1 MKDYIT
7 IGSAPADEECAQV
20 GTPNYHARAKR
31 ECLAFIKEI
40 RKVIG
45 LEPPLAVLKVESFEH
60 DFGTYLDVVC
70 WFDKDDPESRDYAL
84 RCEGEAP
91 TRFASQSLHELKAP
105 AEAHHT
111 MGKEEMTWPEFWHI
125 AANKAPLA
133 ELKAHL
139 ENHSKDHLVPRKF
152 CFYCLLEKCDYE
164 FSDKGA
170 KLIRY
175 AKSSFKVGG

>member
-7 IGSAPADEECAQV
+7 IGSAPAGEECAQV

-40 RKVIG
+40 RKAIG
-45 LEPPLAVLKVESFEH
+45 LEPPLAALKVKSFEH

-91 TRFASQSLHELKAP
+91 RYAKSFATRKVGSSSCFAR
-105 AEAHHT
+105 
-111 MGKEEMTWPEFWHI
+111 GKEEMTWPEFWHT

-133 ELKAHL
+133 ELEAHL

-152 CFYCLLEKCDYE
+152 CFYCLLEKCEYE

-170 KLIRY
+170 KLI
-175 AKSSFKVGG
+175 